1 MYNITQRGLFPTD
14 VYHLDIY
21 DEKENKKYKDF
32 LIDLASKDEGKKRSN
47 RGGYQSDTLL
57 WQEKIFEPLLE
68 KFGGVVNFLLEK
80 LTDTDRNKPEAVIR
94 AMWANVNPKGG
105 YNFTHVHPGSWMS
118 GVYYVDVPNNDSPLS
133 FEDPRPA
140 RMMDF
145 QRSAIIKDEYY
156 MHQPE
161 MGQLVLFPSWLPHFV
176 NPNTSDQLRI
186 SMSFNVELLV

>member
-1 MYNITQRGLFPTD
+1 
-14 VYHLDIY
+14 
-21 DEKENKKYKDF
+21 
-32 LIDLASKDEGKKRSN
+32 
-47 RGGYQSDTLL
+47 
-57 WQEKIFEPLLE
+57 
-68 KFGGVVNFLLEK
+68 
-80 LTDTDRNKPEAVIR
+80 
-94 AMWANVNPKGG
+94 
-105 YNFTHVHPGSWMS
+105 MS